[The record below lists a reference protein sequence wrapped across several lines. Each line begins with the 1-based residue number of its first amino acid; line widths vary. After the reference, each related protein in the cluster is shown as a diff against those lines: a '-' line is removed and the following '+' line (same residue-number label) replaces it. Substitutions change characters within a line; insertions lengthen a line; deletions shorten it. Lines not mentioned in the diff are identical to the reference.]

1 MNVQKQTEKA
11 PKAFPLKRP
20 SAPDNDCSVVR
31 LISFSILP
39 QNASRC
45 PYQGLWEP
53 PVTNAIEVAWNR
65 GRLDTTNQLLG
76 VNLFN
81 ERDKPTNG
89 EFISLIAEKAAGE

>member
-1 MNVQKQTEKA
+1 MVIEDRDVINRITKELYPGIA
-11 PKAFPLKRP
+11 KRYGT
-20 SAPDNDCSVVR
+20 SSSKVERAMR
-31 LISFSILP
+31 H
-39 QNASRC
+39 
-45 PYQGLWEP
+45 
-53 PVTNAIEVAWNR
+53 AIEVAWNR

>member
-1 MNVQKQTEKA
+1 LLRSLPACRIRNPE
-11 PKAFPLKRP
+11 KRP
-20 SAPDNDCSVVR
+20 FKRRFRAFARD
-31 LISFSILP
+31 
-39 QNASRC
+39 
-45 PYQGLWEP
+45 
-53 PVTNAIEVAWNR
+53 AIEVAWNR